1 MKPREYVAVLDVS
14 REGDPPNWEGQVTV
28 KFKFTP
34 GRPYTPP
41 AYDHGGLPADEPEIY
56 DVTCILIDGRTPSKE
71 DAEAIEDEITNNEA
85 LIQHLMEEVE

>member
-14 REGDPPNWEGQVTV
+14 REGDPPDWEGQVTV
-28 KFKFTP
+28 KFKFQP

-41 AYDHGGLPADEPEIY
+41 AYDHGGLPPDDPEIY

-71 DAEAIEDEITNNEA
+71 DAEQIENEVMCNEG
-85 LIQHLMEEVE
+85 LMQHLMEEVE

>member
-14 REGDPPNWEGQVTV
+14 LGGDTPDWEGQVTV

-34 GRPYTPP
+34 GRPETPP
-41 AYDHGGLPADEPEIY
+41 AHDRGWLPADPPEIY

-71 DAEAIEDEITNNEA
+71 DAEQIENEVMCNEG
-85 LIQHLMEEVE
+85 LMQHLMENVE